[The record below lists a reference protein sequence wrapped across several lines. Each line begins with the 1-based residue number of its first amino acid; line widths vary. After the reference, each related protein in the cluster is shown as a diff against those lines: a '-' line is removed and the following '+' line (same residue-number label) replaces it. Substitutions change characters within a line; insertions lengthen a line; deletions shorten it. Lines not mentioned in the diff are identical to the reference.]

1 MENGKA
7 YFYLILLMILYSN
20 CVEEFEPSRQGY
32 ENLLVVD
39 AFLSGGSEPF
49 EVRLSRSVP
58 IDTNVFLPEQWANIR
73 LESGSG
79 ESFDLIETKP
89 GVYHSNTQIQGMI
102 GETYRLHIN
111 TADGN
116 QYASDPVVM
125 RETPPIDEVS
135 FDYEERPWAGVEG
148 AQVFVDTHDPEN
160 KTHYYKW
167 EWDETWIFYTPF
179 DSNIIY
185 NNGVIVPREENI
197 NTCWKNGKSSS
208 IDIFSTNS
216 LVEDEVYKFPL
227 VFVTNETDRLRWKYS
242 INVKQYSLSEASYN
256 YWKELQKSTENLG
269 TLFDPQPSALVGN
282 IHNITDET
290 ERVIGY
296 FDASSIEQQRI
307 YITRSDLPGINIP
320 NPYVMCTDSIVEYD
334 QIPEMMLF
342 GYMLINY
349 EFMIGYHMSYP
360 SCIDCTLAGTNKKP
374 DFWQ

>member
-1 MENGKA
+1 MENRNV

-58 IDTNVFLPEQWANIR
+58 IDTNAFMPERFAHIK
-73 LESGSG
+73 LESGNG
-79 ESFDLIETKP
+79 ESFDLNEIKP
-89 GVYHSNTQIQGMI
+89 GVYHSNTQIQGII

-135 FDYEERPWAGVEG
+135 FAYEKRPWAGVEG

-160 KTHYYKW
+160 KTHYYRW
-167 EWDETWIFYTPF
+167 EWDETWIFYTPYF
-179 DSNIIY
+179 SSIY
-185 NNGVIVPREENI
+185 WDNGAILDRTEDI

-208 IDIFSTNS
+208 IDIFSTTS
-216 LVEDEVYKFPL
+216 LNEDRVGKFPL
-227 VFVTNETDRLRWKYS
+227 HFVSNETDRLRWKYS
-242 INVKQYSLSEASYN
+242 INVKQYSLSETSYN

-282 IHNITDET
+282 IHNLTDDT

-296 FDASSIEQQRI
+296 FDASSVEQQRI
-307 YITRSDLPGINIP
+307 YITRSDLPGIAVP
-320 NPYVMCTDSIVEYD
+320 NPYIMCTDTIV
-334 QIPEMMLF
+334 QRPMIPQMMLY
-342 GYMLINY
+342 GYMLISY

-360 SCIDCTLAGTNKKP
+360 SCIDCTLAGTNEKP

>member
-1 MENGKA
+1 MENRKVF
-7 YFYLILLMILYSN
+7 FYIILLMILYSN

-39 AFLSGGSEPF
+39 ALFSGGTEPF

-58 IDTNVFLPEQWANIR
+58 IDTNSFLPEQFANIR

-79 ESFDLIETKP
+79 ELYDLYEKKP
-89 GVYHSNTQIQGMI
+89 GVYNSYDLIPGQV
-102 GETYRLHIN
+102 GETYRLLIS
-111 TADGN
+111 TANGR
-116 QYASDPVVM
+116 QYASEPVVM
-125 RETPPIDEVS
+125 RETPPIDEVG
-135 FDYEERPWAGVEG
+135 FDYEKRPWAGVDG
-148 AQVFVDTHDPEN
+148 AQVYVNTHDPEN
-160 KTHYYKW
+160 KTHYYRW
-167 EWDETWIFYTPF
+167 EWDETWIFFTPYY
-179 DSNIIY
+179 STIY
-185 NNGVIVPREENI
+185 WDNGAILDRTEDI

-208 IDIFSTNS
+208 IDIFSTKS
-216 LVEDEVYKFPL
+216 LNDDRVQKFPL

-269 TLFDPQPSALVGN
+269 TLFDPQPSAVVGN
-282 IHNITDET
+282 IHNTTDDKEL
-290 ERVIGY
+290 VIGY
-296 FDASSIEQQRI
+296 FDASSVEQQRI
-307 YITRSDLPGINIP
+307 YINRNDLPGIDVP
-320 NPYVMCTDSIVEYD
+320 NPYIMCTDSIV
-334 QIPEMMLF
+334 QANMIPQMMLF